1 MIPRQLPRVLCSNS
15 RTRHA
20 GPPQSS
26 SQVFFF
32 LLPVPVH
39 SPMENPKGP
48 KPSYSK
54 SLKIVPNGNDSPHP
68 AGITGQSRGAA
79 WANGSVVKRWR
90 RKDDVPIPKKRVRL
104 HLLRPRWR
112 QACDSPPGIAIL
124 SFGRSRKETRYSTTA
139 SRAQHYLTKL
149 NYNSSQLE
157 FTKKSPPHV
166 LLAHYVV
173 IRRPVT
179 KTLATN
185 VQEIR

>member
-1 MIPRQLPRVLCSNS
+1 MCTAYIPRSRKRVTVAYAGRALFLFLLTRPGPSLTNLLVNANDSPPPPRVLCSNS
-15 RTRHA
+15 RTRRA

-32 LLPVPVH
+32 FCPSP
-39 SPMENPKGP
+39 SIPMENHKGP
-48 KPSYSK
+48 KSSYSK

-112 QACDSPPGIAIL
+112 QACDSPLGIAIL

-139 SRAQHYLTKL
+139 SRAQH
-149 NYNSSQLE
+149 
-157 FTKKSPPHV
+157 
-166 LLAHYVV
+166 
-173 IRRPVT
+173 
-179 KTLATN
+179 
-185 VQEIR
+185 